1 MNQVRA
7 FFSQIFAVSYLEF
20 VTWKLAVLGLVFL
33 NLWAFFGDD
42 ALPPTGSFFHL
53 WMIFIAA
60 HFAGKVVH
68 LFNLPPLLGMMI
80 AGNINKESLLF
91 SHFTI

>member
-1 MNQVRA
+1 MNRLRA

-20 VTWKLAVLGLVFL
+20 VTWKLIIFGLVFL

-42 ALPPTGSFFHL
+42 ALPPYGSFFHL

-60 HFAGKVVH
+60 HFAGKVVA

-80 AGNINKESLLF
+80 AGKY
-91 SHFTI
+91 